1 MYILYFIIEI
11 ATGLH
16 HMSCVEMLP
25 ALCTPHPIISH
36 PAPTA
41 DPRVCMV
48 VWTAIWCTGWYGV
61 YGVQKWV
68 TNWGVSGKTGTG
80 YDRQILRR
88 CWAKCFMCVY
98 YNRMSNEMPYP
109 NHPPAGPSNLLF
121 QTPHIKYA
129 AEGSVAA
136 EMLKA
141 QQAAK
146 RLRAQQ
152 AAKMLRAPQAAQVKS
167 TGGRRTRRR
176 GARKSRRGKGKG
188 KSRRRGRSKK
198 KWGARIT
205 TLDLHV
211 CSMRRQWKSPGASG
225 TASCCKIRR
234 RLCLW
239 IWWLQWKYIP
249 HIWLLQV
256 DSATLLAQ
264 DKF

>member
-1 MYILYFIIEI
+1 
-11 ATGLH
+11 
-16 HMSCVEMLP
+16 
-25 ALCTPHPIISH
+25 
-36 PAPTA
+36 
-41 DPRVCMV
+41 
-48 VWTAIWCTGWYGV
+48 
-61 YGVQKWV
+61 
-68 TNWGVSGKTGTG
+68 
-80 YDRQILRR
+80 
-88 CWAKCFMCVY
+88 MCVY

-152 AAKMLRAPQAAQVKS
+152 AAKMLRAQQAAKMLRAPQAAQVKS

-198 KWGARIT
+198 K
-205 TLDLHV
+205 
-211 CSMRRQWKSPGASG
+211 
-225 TASCCKIRR
+225 
-234 RLCLW
+234 
-239 IWWLQWKYIP
+239 
-249 HIWLLQV
+249 
-256 DSATLLAQ
+256 
-264 DKF
+264 

>member
-1 MYILYFIIEI
+1 
-11 ATGLH
+11 
-16 HMSCVEMLP
+16 
-25 ALCTPHPIISH
+25 
-36 PAPTA
+36 
-41 DPRVCMV
+41 
-48 VWTAIWCTGWYGV
+48 
-61 YGVQKWV
+61 
-68 TNWGVSGKTGTG
+68 
-80 YDRQILRR
+80 
-88 CWAKCFMCVY
+88 MCVY

-152 AAKMLRAPQAAQVKS
+152 AAQVKS

-198 KWGARIT
+198 K
-205 TLDLHV
+205 
-211 CSMRRQWKSPGASG
+211 
-225 TASCCKIRR
+225 
-234 RLCLW
+234 
-239 IWWLQWKYIP
+239 
-249 HIWLLQV
+249 
-256 DSATLLAQ
+256 
-264 DKF
+264 